1 MPSTGVSDQPSVGL
15 SFSRDTCVLR
25 TGRKIVDH
33 VCCVTHVK
41 KTKTVHFS
49 KKRRGSPR
57 CSGLDWQHIAP
68 QHRVNNCMVLMIMS
82 L

>member
-25 TGRKIVDH
+25 TGRKIVDP

-41 KTKTVHFS
+41 KTKPCTFRKKEGVRPGVPGWIGSILRHSTV
-49 KKRRGSPR
+49 
-57 CSGLDWQHIAP
+57 
-68 QHRVNNCMVLMIMS
+68 
-82 L
+82 